1 MKPDVATRLERLDSC
16 AIADAGDALGI
27 RVWLPGLGA
36 LAGRRCISGRC
47 VTVLLG
53 PPTPTNTSRHLC
65 TSAVE
70 AAGPGDVIVVAHQG
84 RLDCAGWGGNLSR
97 AAKRRGI
104 EGTIVHGAARDID
117 EADEIGYAVFATA
130 STPVTARGRTQ
141 EQSWGQP
148 VDLGGVEVNHGDWVL
163 ADRSGVVFVPAERVE
178 AVLDRAE
185 AIAAREA
192 AMAAA
197 IDAGQSVGTVM
208 GASYET
214 MLEEPS

>member
-1 MKPDVATRLERLDSC
+1 MSPRGLERLDSC

-27 RVWLPGLGA
+27 RVWLPGLVA
-36 LAGRRCISGRC
+36 MAGRRCISGRC

-53 PPTPTNTSRHLC
+53 PPTPATTSRHLC

-97 AAKRRGI
+97 AAKRRGNRGHHRARCRTGHRRSRRTRI
-104 EGTIVHGAARDID
+104 RRHRDRADTGHGA
-117 EADEIGYAVFATA
+117 
-130 STPVTARGRTQ
+130 GRTQ

-148 VDLGGVEVNHGDWVL
+148 VDLDGVEVNHGDWVL
-163 ADRSGVVFVPAERVE
+163 ADRSGVVFVPADRVV

-185 AIAAREA
+185 AVAAREA

-208 GASYET
+208 GATYET
-214 MLEEPS
+214 MLTEPS